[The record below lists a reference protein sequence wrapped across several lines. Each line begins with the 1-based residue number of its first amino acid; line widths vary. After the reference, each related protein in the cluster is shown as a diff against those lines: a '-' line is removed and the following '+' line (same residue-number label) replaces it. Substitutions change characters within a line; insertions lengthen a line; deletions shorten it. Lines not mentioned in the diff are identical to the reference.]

1 MDKKSVLIT
10 GGFGFVGSNLA
21 HECVERGYDVTVLS
35 GSESKKKNI
44 ADLEGKVEVIVKD
57 VREID
62 KEVEN
67 RDWIFHCASTGD
79 NYNIF
84 EEPYK
89 DVDVNCTGTIAVLE
103 ACRQNNPDARII
115 YPSTFFVNGNV
126 DELPVGPESPCNPL
140 GLYPATKLAAEHF
153 CKVYLANKET
163 EKIESADVVIARLTN
178 VFGPREQRDNNKK
191 AAFNR
196 MIGTA
201 IGGGVINLYDN
212 GIISRDYIYVDDAVS
227 GLLTIA
233 DKGESGQV
241 YYVGR
246 GEGTKFKT
254 MVDTMIEEAGGGTIN
269 PISPPKFHK
278 ASGIDDFWCDNS
290 MLRGLGWEPKVN
302 IREGIRRTIAWY
314 REEDRHCET

>member
-103 ACRQNNPDARII
+103 AC
-115 YPSTFFVNGNV
+115 
-126 DELPVGPESPCNPL
+126 
-140 GLYPATKLAAEHF
+140 
-153 CKVYLANKET
+153 
-163 EKIESADVVIARLTN
+163 
-178 VFGPREQRDNNKK
+178 
-191 AAFNR
+191 
-196 MIGTA
+196 
-201 IGGGVINLYDN
+201 
-212 GIISRDYIYVDDAVS
+212 
-227 GLLTIA
+227 
-233 DKGESGQV
+233 
-241 YYVGR
+241 
-246 GEGTKFKT
+246 
-254 MVDTMIEEAGGGTIN
+254 
-269 PISPPKFHK
+269 
-278 ASGIDDFWCDNS
+278 
-290 MLRGLGWEPKVN
+290 
-302 IREGIRRTIAWY
+302 
-314 REEDRHCET
+314 